1 MMSENYLT
9 FGQSKLTLETGKMAG
24 QAQGAVYATLGETA
38 VLATVVISDEPKEGV
53 DFFPMLVDYE
63 ERLYA
68 AGKISGSRWIK
79 REGRPSEEAVLAS
92 RLIDRPIRPLFPK
105 NYRHDV
111 QIIVTVLSYDGKNDP
126 DVLATIAVS
135 AALMQ
140 AGAPFKGPIA
150 TARVASVKEK
160 FILNPAPEEVA
171 QSDLD
176 IYVAA
181 TKEKIMMLEAKGC
194 EVNEDK
200 IIEAIE
206 FAQQKL
212 KPVIEFQEKL
222 FPQKVAEP
230 EANNNEAIKS
240 VEKLIGKKLKQ
251 AVSEIDK
258 EKRELAISEFE
269 QEVLK
274 NLEGDYKQADIK
286 SAFQYLLEK
295 EVREAIITKNQRPD
309 GRGLEELRPLSAE
322 VGLLPRTH
330 GSAMFTRGQTQV
342 LSIVTLGSPGEEQF
356 IETMETEGK
365 KRFMHHYNFP
375 PFCTGEIRPLRS
387 VSRREIGHGALAE
400 KAILPLIPNKEEFPY
415 TIRVVSEV
423 LSSNGST
430 SMASVCAAS
439 MALMDAGV
447 PLKKH
452 IAGVSIGLVTKGKE
466 YKLLTDI
473 QGIEDFTGDMDFKVA
488 GTKEGVTAIQLDT
501 KISGIETKILKE
513 ALSWA
518 KKARLQILAKMEE
531 AIAKPRET
539 LSPYAPRIEAINISP
554 DKIREVIG
562 PGGKTINKIIEE
574 TGVEIDIEQDGH
586 ITVTSDS
593 PENMHKAMD
602 KIKALTRE
610 AKPGELYQGRVT
622 RILDFG
628 AFVELWPGQEGMIH
642 ISELAPFRVRK
653 VSDIVKVGQMVT
665 VKVISIDEQGRVNL
679 SLKQVPHQQ

>member
-1 MMSENYLT
+1 MSENYLT

-111 QIIVTVLSYDGKNDP
+111 QIIVTVLSYDGRNDP

-181 TKEKIMMLEAKGC
+181 TKEKIMMLEAKGR

-513 ALSWA
+513 ALYWA

-586 ITVTSDS
+586 ITVTSES